1 MAQYGKGSLYKKNL
15 GLVSTPTGNTPATG
29 GTLNAMGLPYA
40 GGEKFR
46 PKKHAGRLTD
56 DYGGLDYMISQY
68 KKDDERKDINRGDS
82 YYDPKNERGIALRIV
97 QDHRDGRFDPNIWGG
112 RQTEKI
118 VEKVVEKDSEP
129 KKLEEPT
136 EEEVQWAN
144 DVIEGTETP
153 EYKDEYRTIE
163 DIAAEYGETFSGNAS
178 SNDEIQRFARE
189 AANDYMK
196 NYIIDLLGT
205 RTNYRA

>member
-68 KKDDERKDINRGDS
+68 KKDDERKDIDS
-82 YYDPKNERGIALRIV
+82 LSGLKFKLFYRPALLS
-97 QDHRDGRFDPNIWGG
+97 RFSMTSSSGM
-112 RQTEKI
+112 R
-118 VEKVVEKDSEP
+118 
-129 KKLEEPT
+129 KLEFE
-136 EEEVQWAN
+136 
-144 DVIEGTETP
+144 
-153 EYKDEYRTIE
+153 
-163 DIAAEYGETFSGNAS
+163 
-178 SNDEIQRFARE
+178 
-189 AANDYMK
+189 
-196 NYIIDLLGT
+196 
-205 RTNYRA
+205 